1 MVLSPKKTSISK
13 GKELVLYAIS
23 YIRVSTQ
30 RQSEL
35 DKSGIRRQLQAYITW
50 LENHPEYKNLDGLE
64 LRDLGVSGRKNIE
77 KGALGLFIKKA
88 EKGEIPPNSCLVVES
103 MSRLTRLQP
112 YDGMKLIMR
121 IWDLGH
127 KIAFTQGRWK
137 GEILTGREPGIIERV
152 ASALE
157 AASYEW
163 EEKRERIVGWFKDT
177 STQMEQG
184 DLSFFK
190 PRKKGKKTN
199 YPFWLDFDENTNSF
213 FEIKVKA
220 DLVRRIFKMAQ
231 TMGYKK
237 IAYILEQEGI
247 KNPVEWGKK
256 RTKYL
261 TSRVIDE
268 TILRHR
274 GVLGERNHLG
284 VIKKDVYPAII
295 TPEEYD
301 EVQAAIQKRRLN
313 ASMAAPKRH
322 VVNLFQGVSY
332 CSHCGGRLVVVRK
345 KSFVNMERR
354 VQNSPKIERE
364 FQTIVCDRARE
375 NKGKCPATNSAPYRQ
390 EHNDLDNELK
400 ILNKIASFRWAEYFT
415 DEKHEQELKVLT
427 DLRMKKLNERNQIEQ
442 KLDNLK
448 NSRQRCWEENEPVPN
463 ELKELIKAKQDE
475 YDQAHTG
482 YERSKLDI
490 QNLKRKKTGQQLE
503 VDIQKRVNTFIQK
516 ERFIPAK
523 RAEFNMFLREYG
535 IALEAAIF
543 KKQKAANVPEEN
555 YKFDIGIGMYD
566 HINGKYIGLNQVE
579 EDAVVLGL
587 DLKQVREDMARREAQ
602 YKEMSLEEGRDI
614 RRPIEKKKKQKI
626 TAEERKAYEE
636 LVHSRGGK
644 TLKDLLKEQGDL

>member
-50 LENHPEYKNLDGLE
+50 LENHPEYKNLDGLV

-163 EEKRERIVGWFKDT
+163 EEKRERIVGWHDDT
-177 STQMEQG
+177 DKMMERR
-184 DLSFFK
+184 DYSFFK
-190 PRKKGKKTN
+190 ARKKGKKAN
-199 YPFWLDFDENTNSF
+199 YNFWLDFDENTNTF
-213 FEIKVKA
+213 FEIKDKA

-231 TMGYKK
+231 TMGMK
-237 IAYILEQEGI
+237 ALARTLREEGI

-256 RTKYL
+256 RTKYI
-261 TSRVIDE
+261 TRAVIDQDL
-268 TILRHR
+268 LRCR
-274 GVLGERNHLG
+274 SVLGEREHRG
-284 VIKKDVYPAII
+284 VVYKGVYPAII

-301 EVQAAIQKRRLN
+301 AVQAAITKRTLN
-313 ASMAAPKRH
+313 PTIAAPKKK
-322 VVNLFQGVSY
+322 VVNLFQGVSF
-332 CSHCGGRLVVVRK
+332 CSHCGGRMVVVRK
-345 KSFVNMERR
+345 PRPVSKAKWVP
-354 VQNSPKIERE
+354 NSEKIEVRY
-364 FQTIVCDRARE
+364 QTIQCDNARE
-375 NKGKCPATNSAPYRQ
+375 QVNDCPATNSAPYIQ

-415 DEKHEQELKVLT
+415 DEKHEKELKVLT

-463 ELKELIKAKQDE
+463 ELKELIKTKQDE

-503 VDIQKRVNTFIQK
+503 VDIQKRVKTFIEK
-516 ERFIPAK
+516 ERKLPAK
-523 RAEFNMFLREYG
+523 RAEFNMFLKESG

-566 HINGKYIGLNQVE
+566 QFTGKYRGLDQSE
-579 EDAVVLGL
+579 EDAAVLGI
-587 DLKQVREDMARREAQ
+587 DLKQAKEALTKSEQHHKELSEEAGFDVRF
-602 YKEMSLEEGRDI
+602 
-614 RRPIEKKKKQKI
+614 PPKKKKV
-626 TAEERKAYEE
+626 TA
-636 LVHSRGGK
+636 
-644 TLKDLLKEQGDL
+644 